1 MSIHPLYGDP
11 DLFEVRVPVA
21 TMWTS
26 PEAARAEAGDA
37 DAVHDH
43 PDVAGWAAAVRTQ
56 DLVGR
61 TSSQLLLGEP
71 VHVLEE
77 RDGWV
82 RGVALL
88 QKSAQH
94 EQGYPGWLRR
104 AHLGSPVMRT
114 EGPIAYVVT
123 RSASC
128 HTDAERSFGLSFGT
142 ALWVDGLTETTVTV
156 LLPGGRSGSVDL
168 ADVAL
173 SHKRQQPLYGAD
185 DLLDLARQFLGLKY
199 VWGGTSTWGLDCSG
213 LVHLTHRALGVTLPR
228 DAADMATSP
237 DLAPVPL
244 DEVQPGDLYFF
255 ATPEG
260 RVTHVGFVTRPVQ
273 PDGVRW
279 MLHAPEGGGFI
290 EECPMAPERAASLVS
305 AGRVRKPD
313 AGQFPR
319 SAGE

>member
-1 MSIHPLYGDP
+1 M
-11 DLFEVRVPVA
+11 
-21 TMWTS
+21 
-26 PEAARAEAGDA
+26 
-37 DAVHDH
+37 
-43 PDVAGWAAAVRTQ
+43 RTQ
-56 DLVGR
+56 G
-61 TSSQLLLGEP
+61 
-71 VHVLEE
+71 
-77 RDGWV
+77 
-82 RGVALL
+82 A
-88 QKSAQH
+88 
-94 EQGYPGWLRR
+94 
-104 AHLGSPVMRT
+104 
-114 EGPIAYVVT
+114 IAYVVT

-290 EECPMAPERAASLVS
+290 EERPMTRERLATLVS

-319 SAGE
+319 STDE